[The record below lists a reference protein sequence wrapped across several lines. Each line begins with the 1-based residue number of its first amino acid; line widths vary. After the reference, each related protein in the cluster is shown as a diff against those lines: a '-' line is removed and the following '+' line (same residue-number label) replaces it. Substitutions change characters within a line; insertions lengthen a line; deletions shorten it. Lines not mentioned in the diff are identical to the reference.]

1 MAEELGPTNLPTGK
15 DLSRGEVFEILVVRD
30 DVDSERGTLE
40 IMTPVSKAI
49 KNSEELL
56 IVRVIVELRGR
67 KCPAP
72 ESDRVKFPIISKD
85 GENAR
90 NSVVGCVH
98 LDHDLT
104 ARYPVMEDRS
114 SRKHVLES
122 VEGRLTSGRPI
133 PPDGCTS
140 EPSERDGDARVTI
153 NEAPIKVAK
162 TKERLNVL
170 NLPWNGPIRD
180 SGYFVRSHAETI
192 RRQNVT
198 EVLAG
203 GDSKLAFG

>member
-1 MAEELGPTNLPTGK
+1 
-15 DLSRGEVFEILVVRD
+15 VVRD
-30 DVDSERGTLE
+30 NVDSERGTLE

-85 GENAR
+85 GENACDG
-90 NSVVGCVH
+90 VVGCVR

-104 ARYPVMEDRS
+104 AGYPVMEDRS
-114 SRKHVLES
+114 SHKRVLES

-133 PPDGCTS
+133 PPDGCMS
-140 EPSERDGDARVTI
+140 EPSKWDGDARVTI
-153 NEAPIKVAK
+153 NEAPINVAK
-162 TKERLNVL
+162 AEEGLNIL